1 MDKQLASKQAQHR
14 SHAGMSRQLKR
25 FRTNNNQHP
34 KYGGSHGY
42 PVWFRLDVL
51 DHVYG
56 HGIAD
61 AHRHYRVAK
70 KSIRRWL
77 QRLAPYHQLG
87 NAERQIITGRD
98 QILLGI
104 CLHIYPRAEDQEVA
118 AFIYANGGNIY
129 SHKDVSRRCK
139 ELKLSRKRAS
149 LESSNAYSERNVI
162 RTRQFW
168 TMGPRVGVNG
178 VPRHKLIDIDEASFY
193 LKKIEKRYGRAYS
206 SCRVRDTANYKRGG
220 RSINLLLAVEPGD
233 PNLAPNILGSINHPR
248 VWYKI
253 VDGNVD
259 QFVYAEFIDEIC
271 SDIEQ
276 NPLPEDNE
284 RIFLWDN
291 LALHGTA
298 YVSYTLEM
306 RPLRNQFRFIAIPR
320 PPYQPKFA
328 PIEYVFCQI
337 SNELAKMTNDDDT
350 MMDLQ
355 QNITN
360 LCTIIGM
367 GGSMDRTFRHC
378 GYT

>member
-1 MDKQLASKQAQHR
+1 
-14 SHAGMSRQLKR
+14 
-25 FRTNNNQHP
+25 
-34 KYGGSHGY
+34 
-42 PVWFRLDVL
+42 
-51 DHVYG
+51 
-56 HGIAD
+56 
-61 AHRHYRVAK
+61 
-70 KSIRRWL
+70 
-77 QRLAPYHQLG
+77 
-87 NAERQIITGRD
+87 
-98 QILLGI
+98 
-104 CLHIYPRAEDQEVA
+104 
-118 AFIYANGGNIY
+118 
-129 SHKDVSRRCK
+129 
-139 ELKLSRKRAS
+139 
-149 LESSNAYSERNVI
+149 
-162 RTRQFW
+162 
-168 TMGPRVGVNG
+168 MGPRVGVNG
-178 VPRHKLIDIDEASFY
+178 VPRHKLIDIDEASFH
-193 LKKIEKRYGRAYS
+193 LKKIEKSAYS
-206 SCRVRDTANYKRGG
+206 SCRVRNTANYKRGG

-233 PNLAPNILGSINHPR
+233 PNLAQNILGSINHPR

-298 YVSYTLEM
+298 FVSYTLEM
-306 RPLRNQFRFIAIPR
+306 RPLRNQFRFLAIPR